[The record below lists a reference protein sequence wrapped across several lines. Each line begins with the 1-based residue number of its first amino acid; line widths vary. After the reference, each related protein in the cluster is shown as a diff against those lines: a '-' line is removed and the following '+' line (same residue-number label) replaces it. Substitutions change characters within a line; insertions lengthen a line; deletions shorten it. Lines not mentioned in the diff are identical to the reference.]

1 LELWVQLGRTRFAR
15 SIETTGETMEVGVFA
30 DRRMLDHRVPAR
42 HPERPERLQAILRHL
57 ERTGYLG
64 SGQELRVRE
73 ATDGELERCHA
84 AGYLRRVALEGSAGG
99 GMLDPDTWV
108 SPGSNVAARLAV
120 GAGIEAVSFVL
131 GAPERRALCVVRPPG
146 HHALPDSGMGFCIY
160 ANVALAAAE
169 ALARHALNRVLIVDF
184 DVHHGNGTQEIYYAS
199 DRVGF
204 LSIHRYPFYPGTG
217 ARDETGTGPGLGR
230 IMNIPLPYG
239 TARTEYQE
247 AFRSGLEKLADRIR
261 PELIL
266 ISAGF
271 DAHAEDPV
279 GDLGLEVEDFEILT
293 REIVAV
299 AEVQCEGR
307 IVSLLEGGYNVPI
320 LAGAV
325 AAHLGALGALPRLG
339 RQAEA

>member
-1 LELWVQLGRTRFAR
+1 MRVD
-15 SIETTGETMEVGVFA
+15 VFT
-30 DRRMLDHRVPAR
+30 DPRMLGHQVPSR

-57 ERTGYLG
+57 ERTGYLDSAQDG
-64 SGQELRVRE
+64 PVRE
-73 ATDGELERCHA
+73 ATDEELERVHPVD
-84 AGYLRRVALEGSAGG
+84 YLRRIVGAESAGG

-108 SPGSNVAARLAV
+108 SPGSGLAADSRPGRA
-120 GAGIEAVSFVL
+120 IEAVSFVL
-131 GAPERRALCVVRPPG
+131 GAPERRALCLARPPG
-146 HHALPDSGMGFCIY
+146 HHACPAAGMGFCIY

-169 ALARHALNRVLIVDF
+169 ALARFELNRVLIVDF
-184 DVHHGNGTQEIYYAS
+184 DVHHGNGTQEIFYDS
-199 DRVGF
+199 SRVGF

-217 ARDETGTGPGLGR
+217 RTGRDRYGAWTGLDAEYPAGLRHARS
-230 IMNIPLPYG
+230 
-239 TARTEYQE
+239 EYHA

-261 PELIL
+261 PELVL

-299 AEVQCEGR
+299 AETHAQGR
-307 IVSLLEGGYNVPI
+307 IVSVLEGGYNVPI

-325 AAHLGALGALPRLG
+325 AAHLDALGAQPGPDAR
-339 RQAEA
+339 AIP